1 MSFFR
6 LLSLLTSLAPVILS
20 LGLILGVYY
29 YPFLQSRYRYFLLY
43 MGICLVTDIA
53 SRFAGALMGNNLI
66 FFVVF
71 SLLELLFFS
80 AFYRKFFF
88 GRNRV
93 KHVLLT
99 VGAAVYILSEVYLL
113 FQVTPEEFQM
123 YSKTLSSFVILLMAI
138 DFLFEILKKEQIDPA
153 LLKYNSVFIIYF
165 SVSLIF
171 FLPVNFLINVPESFK
186 FYFWCVHLLLTILLY
201 TFILIE
207 IWKNG
212 SKQKQLRRG

>member
-6 LLSLLTSLAPVILS
+6 LLSMFTSFVPVILS
-20 LGLILGVYY
+20 LGIIIGMYY
-29 YPFLQSRYRYFLLY
+29 YPFLQSKYRYFLLY
-43 MGICLVTDIA
+43 TGICLVTDIA
-53 SRFAGALMGNNLI
+53 SRFAGEVIGNNLI

-88 GRNRV
+88 ERNRM
-93 KHVLLT
+93 KHVLYT
-99 VGAAVYILSEVYLL
+99 IGASAYILSEVYLL
-113 FQVTPEEFQM
+113 FQVSPEEFQM

-138 DFLFEILKKEQIDPA
+138 DFLFEVLKKKEIDSA

-186 FYFWCVHLLLTILLY
+186 FYFWCVHLLVTLLLY
-201 TFILIE
+201 SFIVIE

-212 SKQKQLRRG
+212 SKQKQLQRG